1 MKKQWQI
8 PDTFIL
14 IFLVGV
20 FATVLTY
27 LIPAGSF
34 TQQEISY
41 VVDGVEKT
49 RSVVDPESFK
59 VALNEQGEPVY
70 NSVGFFCLWWWNW
83 LNELCL

>member
-1 MKKQWQI
+1 MDYILQVVSNEKGSTGSKKKQWQI

-59 VALNEQGEPVY
+59 VALNEQGEPV
-70 NSVGFFCLWWWNW
+70 
-83 LNELCL
+83 